1 MGSNLVSYVF
11 SALKN
16 ENIRSAVGWTDCTVV
31 LYWLNQSKTFIAN
44 GVSKMKQNDYK
55 MITANTGSREVLLYR
70 NCRKCGWKALL
81 G

>member
-31 LYWLNQSKTFIAN
+31 LYWLNQSKSYKAFIEN
-44 GVSKMKQNDYK
+44 GVSKMKQNDLK
-55 MITANTGSREVLLYR
+55 MITANTGSREVL
-70 NCRKCGWKALL
+70 
-81 G
+81 

>member
-31 LYWLNQSKTFIAN
+31 LYWLNQSKRYKAFIAN

-55 MITANTGSREVLLYR
+55 MITANIGSREVL
-70 NCRKCGWKALL
+70 
-81 G
+81 